1 MIEIRQLRY
10 AVMTGAKLNFARA
23 ADELG
28 AKQLTIGKK
37 VAELAISLSV

>member
-1 MIEIRQLRY
+1 MIEIRQLGY
-10 AVMTGAKLNFARA
+10 AVMTAAKLNFTRA
-23 ADELG
+23 AEKLG